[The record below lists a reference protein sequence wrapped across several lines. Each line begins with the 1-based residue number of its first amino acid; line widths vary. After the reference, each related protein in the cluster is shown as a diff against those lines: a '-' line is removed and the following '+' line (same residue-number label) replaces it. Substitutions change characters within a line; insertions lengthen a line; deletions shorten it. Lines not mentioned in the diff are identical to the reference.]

1 MAKKLEELLMQCSA
15 EVQKQIMENAK
26 IILNDCLAEDV
37 HLMELAEKAK
47 GQKTIKLTLDELRA
61 RVHKN
66 HAKKVR

>member
-1 MAKKLEELLMQCSA
+1 MAKKLEDLITERSP
-15 EVQKQIMENAK
+15 ESQKRIMENAK

-37 HLMELAEKAK
+37 HLTELAEKAK

-66 HAKKVR
+66 RA